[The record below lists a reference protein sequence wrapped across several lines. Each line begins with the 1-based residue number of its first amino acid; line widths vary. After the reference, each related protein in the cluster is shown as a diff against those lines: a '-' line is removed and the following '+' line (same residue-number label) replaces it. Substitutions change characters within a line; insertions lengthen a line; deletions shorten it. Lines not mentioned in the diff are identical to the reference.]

1 MKGIEYMVHLND
13 NAITY
18 MNKRRF
24 RNIIL
29 SIETITS

>member
-1 MKGIEYMVHLND
+1 MVRLND
-13 NAITY
+13 NAVTY
-18 MNKRRF
+18 MNKREF